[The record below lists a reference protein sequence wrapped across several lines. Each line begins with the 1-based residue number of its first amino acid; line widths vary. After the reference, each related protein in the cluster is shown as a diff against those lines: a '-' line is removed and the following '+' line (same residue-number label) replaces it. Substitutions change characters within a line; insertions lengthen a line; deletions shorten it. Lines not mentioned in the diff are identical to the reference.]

1 MRAGGRASRGLP
13 THRQR
18 PDTVFGVIFVTLE
31 DETGWAN
38 VVVRSRVAGRYRCP
52 FPGVRLL
59 GVEGVVEREGEVVH
73 LVACQHRPQ
82 MSAFHRFEMSGFQRF
97 LRG

>member
-73 LVACQHRPQ
+73 LVARGLSDE
-82 MSAFHRFEMSGFQRF
+82 SALLGRLSARSRDFC
-97 LRG
+97 